1 MNSPSTLISVTSSL
15 PPSTTN
21 ITVTSSSNSID
32 DSKKRISRDE
42 EAEAQRKHRSAQARR
57 ERRSTQSVTVDDIKA
72 AEQQIKTRSNEINE
86 LANNKIGA
94 PLPNHEHDIE
104 TERLQIIIEEKKRN
118 EDNNRITLTDDI
130 NIINAND
137 SLNLPDNQQQRR
149 KTNRVHNQRKNTGK
163 IIWNDQTKEV
173 EIRDDFKS
181 NQTYSDEQQQ
191 STMIG
196 SRGLISRFEN
206 NSITKVNRAL
216 NQESLAM
223 NNSLPTNGINDSTIN
238 KLYEETNKKIEE
250 FYLKIQRLERDI
262 IERDQII
269 EKIVRLSFI
278 IFNQYLL
285 FRKLH
290 NILNHH
296 WINE

>member
-173 EIRDDFKS
+173 EIRDDSKS
-181 NQTYSDEQQQ
+181 NQTSSDEQQ

-269 EKIVRLSFI
+269 EKIVRLLFKLI
-278 IFNQYLL
+278 HYLINIFYSENFTIY
-285 FRKLH
+285 
-290 NILNHH
+290 
-296 WINE
+296 

>member
-173 EIRDDFKS
+173 EIRDDSKS
-181 NQTYSDEQQQ
+181 NQTSSDEQQ

-206 NSITKVNRAL
+206 NSITKVNRSL
-216 NQESLAM
+216 NQESLTI

-269 EKIVRLSFI
+269 EKIVRLLFKLI
-278 IFNQYLL
+278 HYLINIFYSENFTIY
-285 FRKLH
+285 
-290 NILNHH
+290 
-296 WINE
+296 